1 MLKLLKN
8 KYFWIVLLIFS
19 LTLVVINLT
28 STTRDD
34 ITVLEKIIRDSFTPL
49 QSGVNQFRDGWGGI
63 SAIFAQNKALQSEI
77 DKLKEENTTL
87 KIQNQSLREYEAEAK
102 RLQDILGFTNY
113 NIETYDL
120 LPAKVIARSPNNWY
134 QNLTIDKGANDGIV
148 RGMPVINQDGLVGRI
163 RSVSE
168 NSAQVALITD
178 REMAVGVIIQQNR
191 DTNGI
196 VEGLGNTNLL
206 RMINIPYYS
215 TIEVN
220 NVVVTSGLS
229 QNYPPGIDIGVI
241 DDISREPSG
250 LLLSATVRPVV
261 NFDRLEEVLVIT
273 DYRPIVF
280 NDSDEV
286 EE

>member
-8 KYFWIVLLIFS
+8 KYLWIVVLIFS
-19 LTLVVINLT
+19 LTLAVMNLT

-49 QSGVNQFRDGWGGI
+49 QSGVNQFRDGWGGF
-63 SAIFAQNKALQSEI
+63 SAIFAQNKTLQGEI
-77 DKLKEENTTL
+77 DKLKEENRDL
-87 KIQNQSLREYEAEAK
+87 KIKNQSLREFEAEAK
-102 RLQDILGFTNY
+102 RLQGMLNFINY

-134 QNLTIDKGANDGIV
+134 QNITLDKGANDGIV
-148 RGMPVINQDGLVGRI
+148 KGMPVINQNGLVGRI

-168 NSAQVALITD
+168 DSAQVALITD
-178 REMAVGVIIQQNR
+178 REMAVGVIIQENR

-220 NVVVTSGLS
+220 DIVVTSGLS
-229 QNYPPGIDIGVI
+229 QNYPPGIDIGVV
-241 DDISREPSG
+241 DTISREPSG
-250 LLLSATVRPVV
+250 LLLSATIRPVV
-261 NFDRLEEVLVIT
+261 NFDRLEEVLIIT
-273 DYRPIVF
+273 DYRPIVI
-280 NDSDEV
+280 DSDEL

>member
-8 KYFWIVLLIFS
+8 KYLWIVVLIFS
-19 LTLVVINLT
+19 LTLAVMNLT

-49 QSGVNQFRDGWGGI
+49 QSGVNQFRDGWGGF
-63 SAIFAQNKALQSEI
+63 SAIFAQNKTLQGEI
-77 DKLKEENTTL
+77 DKLKEENRAL
-87 KIQNQSLREYEAEAK
+87 KIKNQSLREFEAEAK
-102 RLQDILGFTNY
+102 RLQGMLNFINY

-134 QNLTIDKGANDGIV
+134 QNITLDKGANDGIV
-148 RGMPVINQDGLVGRI
+148 KGMPVINQNGLVGRI

-168 NSAQVALITD
+168 DSAQVALITD
-178 REMAVGVIIQQNR
+178 REMAVGVIIQENR

-220 NVVVTSGLS
+220 DIVVTSGLS
-229 QNYPPGIDIGVI
+229 QNYPPGIDIGVV
-241 DDISREPSG
+241 DTISREPSG
-250 LLLSATVRPVV
+250 LLLSATIRPVV
-261 NFDRLEEVLVIT
+261 NFDRLEEVLIIT
-273 DYRPIVF
+273 DYRPIVI
-280 NDSDEV
+280 DSDEL